1 MFKPLI
7 LATILLLAQKPDT
20 AKPDAPKQPEF
31 GTIAGHLVPPDK
43 MTIRQPLQVVLI
55 PEPYKLMWNQK
66 LQQENDT
73 FWERYKPTLVQKKEF
88 IYELY
93 RVACQDTLQFVL
105 ARMSRDLGAG
115 LNKYRS
121 STTPDGR
128 FEFKN
133 VPTNDYKVV
142 AYGQIGTQTFFWV
155 DSIDLNTGDPQFLT
169 MTKHVP

>member
-1 MFKPLI
+1 MLTPFV
-7 LATILLLAQKPDT
+7 LAALLVLTQKPD
-20 AKPDAPKQPEF
+20 AAKQPEF
-31 GTIAGHLVPPDK
+31 GTIAGHVMPPEK
-43 MTIRQPLQVVLI
+43 LTIRQPLQVVLI

-121 STTPDGR
+121 STTSDGR

-142 AYGQIGTQTFFWV
+142 AYGQIGSQSFFWV
-155 DSIDLNTGDPQFLT
+155 DSIDLSTGDPQFLT